1 MPNEIGDFSSQQ
13 LNYGG
18 PVDVSDKPHT
28 LFTTSDLPAGHFFEL
43 KLENLPVFADL
54 SSDGTGFDTI
64 LRFIIVGVMAAT
76 AAGAVALGVTRHV
89 TREAQTEPDLGS
101 IVLERTDLVASLAS
115 IDLKFET
122 GRLGQEEYERERYA
136 LKRRLIEISLL
147 LEEETSKAP
156 GGADE

>member
-1 MPNEIGDFSSQQ
+1 
-13 LNYGG
+13 
-18 PVDVSDKPHT
+18 
-28 LFTTSDLPAGHFFEL
+28 
-43 KLENLPVFADL
+43 
-54 SSDGTGFDTI
+54 
-64 LRFIIVGVMAAT
+64 MAAT